1 MNHGGVANGT
11 YTAHVLSA
19 QGEHREKNLEE
30 LRYLGTLFCR
40 NHLDTPIIRLLPLP
54 GCIGFKQQYT
64 VHVMAVREQIKP
76 GDHFNAI
83 RPKTLL
89 QLVGVL

>member
-1 MNHGGVANGT
+1 MNHGGVAIGT

-19 QGEHREKNLEE
+19 LGEHREKNSEE

-40 NHLDTPIIRLLPLP
+40 NHSDTPIIRLLRLP
-54 GCIGFKQQYT
+54 ECIGFKQQYT
-64 VHVMAVREQIKP
+64 VHVMAVREQANP

-83 RPKTLL
+83 RPNTLL
-89 QLVGVL
+89 QLLGV